1 MKKFLYIAIIGLV
14 IVACGGSD
22 GGGDPPPPP
31 ENRPPS
37 TPTLVSPTNNKLCI
51 DNALVFEW
59 NASTDP
65 DGDPVKY
72 QLQIATDNQ
81 FTQIAHDFNNL
92 TSTSKSVSLDKGIAY
107 YWKVKAKDDKNAES
121 DFSSTYQFYTE
132 GEGVSN
138 HLPFAPVIVSPSLDA
153 TISSGNTTLEWTAN
167 DVDNDPLVFDVY
179 LDNNSSNPASI
190 MVAENQVANTFSATL
205 ESGKDYYWKV
215 VVKDGKG
222 GQTIGQT
229 WNFKT
234 D

>member
-121 DFSSTYQFYTE
+121 DFSPTYQFYTE

-138 HLPFAPVIVSPSLDA
+138 HLPFAPVLVAPSLDA
-153 TISSGNTTLEWTAN
+153 TISESSVTLEWTAN
-167 DVDNDPLVFDVY
+167 DVDNDALTYDVY
-179 LDNNSSNPASI
+179 FGTDNPPTVVLSPDQSETTISKDLVAST
-190 MVAENQVANTFSATL
+190 N
-205 ESGKDYYWKV
+205 YYWKI
-215 VVKDGKG
+215 VVKDNNG